1 MKARVMIQPAAR
13 NGMGRVLAALDVLF
27 GRLIGIAAGPELRVS
42 FAISQAAKR
51 ARRKYG
57 DGGDTTPQASGSML
71 ERSGEW

>member
-1 MKARVMIQPAAR
+1 
-13 NGMGRVLAALDVLF
+13 MGRVLAALDVLF
-27 GRLIGIAAGPELRVS
+27 GIAAGPELRVS